1 MMPSLRVGLLSLSGA
16 MAVLAPPSAH
26 AASECSE
33 ALTSLV
39 KPQSRRLKELGIG
52 VFPTQRELKVLDRE
66 LIVADGKSLNALTR
80 DLDAEMSYV
89 IAPDNRL
96 YLVPGEIDLDTDH
109 SWMAEVVLEN
119 GKPWSF
125 PIKEAGALR
134 FTRDDPKIAVGS
146 FSLERSYGVE
156 ISNEEIDVFAKQV
169 EDLIASDA
177 ALARRLKLKRPVSS
191 AKVLKCSEVFAQGRS
206 AKTFIGS
213 KVFVSSTMLTGGI
226 LINHPE
232 RFDVLLKGIGLH
244 QEDSSRDYDGDML
257 FADYGSTAL
266 NSFFQAYVGYQVS
279 AKGIKFLESRMRSK
293 VASSLMAR
301 GAASMGSVALQSL
314 IYASLT
320 DNDAKG
326 VGLYNVGY
334 SVFSLA
340 KSHYLDEFLYQKLPQ
355 VIYNACL
362 VSPALKVVVG
372 QNTVRF
378 VEGFAATT
386 LYLKGRD
393 VFVGE

>member
-1 MMPSLRVGLLSLSGA
+1 MMPRLRAGLLSISAALAG
-16 MAVLAPPSAH
+16 LAPV
-26 AASECSE
+26 AASANECSK
-33 ALTSLV
+33 ALTNLV
-39 KPQSRRLKELGIG
+39 RPNSRKLKELGIG
-52 VFPTQRELKVLDRE
+52 VFPTSRELKVLDRE
-66 LIVADGKSLNALTR
+66 LIAADGKSLNSLTQN
-80 DLDAEMSYV
+80 LDAEMSYV

-96 YLVPGEIDLDTDH
+96 YLVPGSIDLSTDH
-109 SWMAEVVLEN
+109 SWMAEVVLKD
-119 GKPWSF
+119 GRPWSF
-125 PIKEAGALR
+125 PIKEAGAIR
-134 FTRDDPKIAVGS
+134 FTRTDPNVAVGT

-156 ISNEEIDVFAKQV
+156 ISEEEINVFAKQV
-169 EDLIASDA
+169 DDSISKDP
-177 ALARRLKLKRPVSS
+177 ALARRLKLRRPVSS
-191 AKVLKCSEVFAQGRS
+191 AKVLKCSEVFAEGRS

-213 KVFVSSTMLTGGI
+213 KVLVSSTLLTGGI

-244 QEDSSRDYDGDML
+244 EEDPSRNYDGDML
-257 FADYGSTAL
+257 FADYTSTAV
-266 NSFFQAYVGYQVS
+266 NSFFQAYVGYQIS
-279 AKGIKFLESRMRSK
+279 AKGIKFLESRIGSK
-293 VASSLMAR
+293 VASSFMAR

-326 VGLYNVGY
+326 VGLYNIGY

-386 LYLKGRD
+386 LYLKGRE